1 MIYKSG
7 IYESG
12 MNENVYYYN
21 RDIALEN
28 NIREICREEINIAIP
43 QLTAAIAKEVE
54 NGVLS
59 AFSYDVETIADVG
72 VGVGNIEKMINKEK
86 ISSFVSATIAEEVNK
101 RIKNVK
107 INIH

>member
-1 MIYKSG
+1 MIYTSGIYKSG
-7 IYESG
+7 
-12 MNENVYYYN
+12 MDENGYYFK
-21 RDIALEN
+21 RDIALEDD
-28 NIREICREEINIAIP
+28 IRKICREEINIAIP
-43 QLTAAIAKEVE
+43 QLAAAIAKEVE

-59 AFSYDVETIADVG
+59 AFSYDVQTIADVG
-72 VGVGNIEKMINKEK
+72 VGNIKEMINTEK

>member
-59 AFSYDVETIADVG
+59 AFSYDVQTIADVG
-72 VGVGNIEKMINKEK
+72 VGNIEEMINKEK

-107 INIH
+107 IKIH

>member
-1 MIYKSG
+1 MIYKNG

-59 AFSYDVETIADVG
+59 AFSYDVQTIADVG
-72 VGVGNIEKMINKEK
+72 VGNIEEMINKEK

>member
-21 RDIALEN
+21 RYIALEN

-59 AFSYDVETIADVG
+59 AFSYDVQTIADVG
-72 VGVGNIEKMINKEK
+72 VGNIEEMINKEK

>member
-59 AFSYDVETIADVG
+59 AFSYDVQTIADVG
-72 VGVGNIEKMINKEK
+72 VGNIEEMINKEK

>member
-43 QLTAAIAKEVE
+43 QLTAAIGKEVE

-59 AFSYDVETIADVG
+59 AFSYDVQTIAD

>member
-12 MNENVYYYN
+12 MNENGYYFK

-59 AFSYDVETIADVG
+59 AFSYDVQTIADVG
-72 VGVGNIEKMINKEK
+72 VGNIEEMINKEK
-86 ISSFVSATIAEEVNK
+86 ISSFVSATIAEEVCK
-101 RIKNVK
+101 RIKNVRIK
-107 INIH
+107 I

>member
-1 MIYKSG
+1 MIYKSS

-12 MNENVYYYN
+12 MNENGYYFK

-59 AFSYDVETIADVG
+59 AFSYDVQTIADVG
-72 VGVGNIEKMINKEK
+72 VGNIEEMINKEK

>member
-1 MIYKSG
+1 
-7 IYESG
+7 

-59 AFSYDVETIADVG
+59 AFSYDVQTIADVG
-72 VGVGNIEKMINKEK
+72 VGNIEEMINIEK
-86 ISSFVSATIAEEVNK
+86 ISSFVSATIAEEVGK

-107 INIH
+107 VILH

>member
-12 MNENVYYYN
+12 MNENGYYFK

-59 AFSYDVETIADVG
+59 AFSYDVQTIADVG
-72 VGVGNIEKMINKEK
+72 VGNIEEMINKEK

-101 RIKNVK
+101 RINNVK

>member
-59 AFSYDVETIADVG
+59 AFSYDVQTIADVG
-72 VGVGNIEKMINKEK
+72 VGNIEEMINKEK
-86 ISSFVSATIAEEVNK
+86 ISSFVSVTIAEEVNK